1 MSALEAVSTSATILG
16 DAVSSASAMNCS
28 TESWSRW
35 WARPVCR
42 SFMAQRD
49 NSGRATCGMGRT
61 ARRCQAKAHS
71 WWLRLRACC
80 KAPICRI
87 PSINWKCRLRI
98 SSPSGRRRHY
108 SAISPAGQPSADP
121 RGRFKFFNSEGP
133 FTSALTFPM
142 NFWEITT
149 PMPRWDFAASST
161 VCRNSWEEKFT
172 GADGMKRELLSVFS
186 ATIPAR
192 WWCAEPSTWG
202 LSPTPLWAPLRSRAA
217 SAPRAKAESTSPS
230 DDCFRAA
237 SRELR
242 VVSHKPGPI
251 RCSKLLAKSSTM
263 VVGDEADRRSTLA
276 VSSVYPT
283 LIYFAVRSKKLSG
296 GTGAPAP
303 VGYSLLRAGDLR
315 RRPTTT
321 RACFQTGVQTAGS
334 DDPSARRSSPAD
346 RDPHSSRP
354 ERAVADSVPPHTV
367 RGSRQGA
374 RPDALHSQGTS
385 AGWLH
390 LRHSESARAIQ
401 IGRRLQSVVVGGPER
416 SQGD

>member
-1 MSALEAVSTSATILG
+1 MSAPEAVSTSATILG
-16 DAVSSASAMNCS
+16 AAVNSASAMNCS

-71 WWLRLRACC
+71 WWLRLRTCC

-98 SSPSGRRRHY
+98 SSPSGRRLHY
-108 SAISPAGQPSADP
+108 SATSPAGQPSADP
-121 RGRFKFFNSEGP
+121 RGRFKFFNSAGP

-142 NFWEITT
+142 NSWEITT
-149 PMPRWDFAASST
+149 PMRPSDFAASST

-186 ATIPAR
+186 ATIRAP
-192 WWCAEPSTWG
+192 WG
-202 LSPTPLWAPLRSRAA
+202 SRAA
-217 SAPRAKAESTSPS
+217 SAPGAKAESTSPS

-251 RCSKLLAKSSTM
+251 RCLKLLSKSSTM

-303 VGYSLLRAGDLR
+303 VGYSLLRAGDLH